1 MGELIGLCVSGFGC
15 NDDQSSAP
23 ETSQTTHLKLEK
35 ASFDLKAIK
44 TNGTARDTGRILTC
58 TQGMAEQKEIKEC
71 QRNLKKGETGC
82 FHHLKCFVGLEAFWR
97 KKY

>member
-23 ETSQTTHLKLEK
+23 ETSQTTHLRPEK

-44 TNGTARDTGRILTC
+44 TNSTVRGTGRILIC
-58 TQGMAEQKEIKEC
+58 AQGMAEQKEIKEC
-71 QRNLKKGETGC
+71 QRNLERGDTGC
-82 FHHLKCFVGLEAFWR
+82 FHHLKYFVGF
-97 KKY
+97 